1 MDIHHNKMKKTI
13 DEKLNDIFDV
23 QGKIVEQAS
32 APAVVEQSKEP
43 VPTGAP
49 NDASIDADY
58 EYAREN
64 LKLFIEQGKVAME
77 NIIFL
82 AKEGESPRAY
92 EVVGQLIKTLSDTN
106 KDLLDL
112 GKKVKDLKN
121 KKDDMQQPQHV
132 TNALFVGSTA
142 ELQKLIGKR

>member
-1 MDIHHNKMKKTI
+1 MKKTV
-13 DEKLNDIFDV
+13 DDKLNDIFDV
-23 QGKIVEQAS
+23 QGKIVEQAL
-32 APAVVEQSKEP
+32 PVVAEQPKKE
-43 VPTGAP
+43 VISGAP
-49 NDASIDADY
+49 NDESIDADY

-121 KKDDMQQPQHV
+121 KKDDTQQPSQHI

>member
-1 MDIHHNKMKKTI
+1 MKKTV
-13 DEKLNDIFDV
+13 DDKLNDIFDV
-23 QGKIVEQAS
+23 QGKIVEQALV
-32 APAVVEQSKEP
+32 PVEKPKQEVIS
-43 VPTGAP
+43 GAP
-49 NDASIDADY
+49 NDESIDADY

-112 GKKVKDLKN
+112 GKKVKDLKS
-121 KKDDMQQPQHV
+121 KKDDTQQPQHV

>member
-1 MDIHHNKMKKTI
+1 MKKTV
-13 DEKLNDIFDV
+13 DDKLNDIFDV
-23 QGKIVEQAS
+23 QGKIVEQALT
-32 APAVVEQSKEP
+32 PVIVEETKKE
-43 VPTGAP
+43 VISGAP
-49 NDASIDADY
+49 NDESIDADY

-112 GKKVKDLKN
+112 GKKVKELKS
-121 KKDDMQQPQHV
+121 KKDDTQQPQHV

>member
-1 MDIHHNKMKKTI
+1 MKKTV
-13 DEKLNDIFDV
+13 DDKLNDIFDV
-23 QGKIVEQAS
+23 QGKIVEQAL
-32 APAVVEQSKEP
+32 APIEQPKKEVVS
-43 VPTGAP
+43 GAP
-49 NDASIDADY
+49 NDESIDADY

-112 GKKVKDLKN
+112 GKKVKELKS
-121 KKDDMQQPQHV
+121 KKDDTQQPQHV

>member
-1 MDIHHNKMKKTI
+1 MKKTV
-13 DEKLNDIFDV
+13 DDKLNDIFDV
-23 QGKIVEQAS
+23 QGKIVEQSFPVA
-32 APAVVEQSKEP
+32 VEQVKEP
-43 VPTGAP
+43 VSTGVP
-49 NDASIDADY
+49 NDESIDADY

-112 GKKVKDLKN
+112 GKKVKDLKS
-121 KKDDMQQPQHV
+121 KKDDTQQPQHV

>member
-1 MDIHHNKMKKTI
+1 MKKTV
-13 DEKLNDIFDV
+13 DDKLNDIFDV
-23 QGKIVEQAS
+23 QGKIVEQVL
-32 APAVVEQSKEP
+32 PTTTIIEQQPKDNIG
-43 VPTGAP
+43 VP
-49 NDASIDADY
+49 NDESIDADY

-112 GKKVKDLKN
+112 GKKVKDLKS
-121 KKDDMQQPQHV
+121 KRDDTQQPSQHI

>member
-1 MDIHHNKMKKTI
+1 MDINLNMKKTV
-13 DEKLNDIFDV
+13 DDKLNDIFDV
-23 QGKIVEQAS
+23 QGKIVEQALV
-32 APAVVEQSKEP
+32 PVEEKPKKEIIS
-43 VPTGAP
+43 GAP
-49 NDASIDADY
+49 NDESIDADY

-121 KKDDMQQPQHV
+121 KKDDTQQPSQHI

>member
-1 MDIHHNKMKKTI
+1 MKKTV
-13 DEKLNDIFDV
+13 DDKLNDIFDV
-23 QGKIVEQAS
+23 QGKIVEQAL
-32 APAVVEQSKEP
+32 PVVVEQVKEP
-43 VPTGAP
+43 VSTGAP
-49 NDASIDADY
+49 NDESIDADY

-112 GKKVKDLKN
+112 GKKVKDLKS
-121 KKDDMQQPQHV
+121 KKDDTQQPQHV

>member
-1 MDIHHNKMKKTI
+1 MDINLNMKKTV
-13 DEKLNDIFDV
+13 DDKLNDIFDV
-23 QGKIVEQAS
+23 QGKIVEQALV
-32 APAVVEQSKEP
+32 PVEEKPKKE
-43 VPTGAP
+43 VISGAP
-49 NDASIDADY
+49 NDESIDADY

-121 KKDDMQQPQHV
+121 KKDDTQQPSQHI

>member
-1 MDIHHNKMKKTI
+1 MKKSV
-13 DEKLNDIFDV
+13 DDKLNDIFDV
-23 QGKIVEQAS
+23 QGKIVQQS
-32 APAVVEQSKEP
+32 LPVVVEEVKDTS
-43 VPTGAP
+43 GAP
-49 NDASIDADY
+49 NDDSIDADY

-64 LKLFIEQGKVAME
+64 LKSFIEQGKIAME

-112 GKKVKDLKN
+112 GKKVKELKS
-121 KKDDMQQPQHV
+121 KKDDTQQPQHV

>member
-1 MDIHHNKMKKTI
+1 MKKTV
-13 DEKLNDIFDV
+13 DDKLNDIFDV
-23 QGKIVEQAS
+23 QGKIVEQAL
-32 APAVVEQSKEP
+32 PAVVEQVKDH

-49 NDASIDADY
+49 NDESIDADY

-112 GKKVKDLKN
+112 GKKVKDLKS
-121 KKDDMQQPQHV
+121 KKDDTQQPQHV

>member
-1 MDIHHNKMKKTI
+1 MKKTV
-13 DEKLNDIFDV
+13 DDKLNDIFDV
-23 QGKIVEQAS
+23 QGKIVEQS
-32 APAVVEQSKEP
+32 FPVVEQVKEP
-43 VPTGAP
+43 VSTGAP
-49 NDASIDADY
+49 NDESIDADY

-121 KKDDMQQPQHV
+121 KKDDTQQPAQHI

>member
-1 MDIHHNKMKKTI
+1 MKKTV
-13 DEKLNDIFDV
+13 DDKLNDIFDV
-23 QGKIVEQAS
+23 QGKIVEQVL
-32 APAVVEQSKEP
+32 PTTTIVEQQPKDNIG
-43 VPTGAP
+43 VP
-49 NDASIDADY
+49 NDESIDADY

-121 KKDDMQQPQHV
+121 KKDDTQQPSQHI

>member
-1 MDIHHNKMKKTI
+1 MKKTV
-13 DEKLNDIFDV
+13 DDKLNDIFDV
-23 QGKIVEQAS
+23 QGKIVEQAL
-32 APAVVEQSKEP
+32 PVVAEQPKKE
-43 VPTGAP
+43 VISGAP
-49 NDASIDADY
+49 NDESIDADY

-112 GKKVKDLKN
+112 GKKVKELKS
-121 KKDDMQQPQHV
+121 KKDDTQQPQHV

>member
-1 MDIHHNKMKKTI
+1 MDTNLKMKKTV
-13 DEKLNDIFDV
+13 DDKLNDIFDV
-23 QGKIVEQAS
+23 QAKVVEQAL
-32 APAVVEQSKEP
+32 PVTVEQPKKE
-43 VPTGAP
+43 VVSSGTP
-49 NDASIDADY
+49 NDESIDADY

-64 LKLFIEQGKVAME
+64 LKLFIEKGKEAMD

-92 EVVGQLIKTLSDTN
+92 EVVGQLIKTLADTN

-112 GKKVKDLKN
+112 GKKVKDLKT
-121 KKDDMQQPQHV
+121 KKDDTQQPQHV

>member
-1 MDIHHNKMKKTI
+1 MDIHLKMKKTV
-13 DEKLNDIFDV
+13 DDKLNDIFDV
-23 QGKIVEQAS
+23 QGKIVEEVL
-32 APAVVEQSKEP
+32 PVVKEQVKQEVVSS
-43 VPTGAP
+43 GAP
-49 NDASIDADY
+49 NDDSIDADY

-64 LKLFIEQGKVAME
+64 LKSFIEQGKIAME

-82 AKEGESPRAY
+82 AQEGESPRAY

-112 GKKVKDLKN
+112 GKKVKELKS
-121 KKDDMQQPQHV
+121 KKDDTQQPQHV

>member
-1 MDIHHNKMKKTI
+1 MDTNLNMKKTV
-13 DEKLNDIFDV
+13 DDKLNDIFDV
-23 QGKIVEQAS
+23 QGKIVEQALV
-32 APAVVEQSKEP
+32 PAVVEQVKEP
-43 VPTGAP
+43 VSTGAP
-49 NDASIDADY
+49 NDESIDADY

-112 GKKVKDLKN
+112 GKKVKDLKS
-121 KKDDMQQPQHV
+121 KKDDTQQPQHV

>member
-1 MDIHHNKMKKTI
+1 MKKSV
-13 DEKLNDIFDV
+13 DDKLNDIFDV
-23 QGKIVEQAS
+23 QGKIVEQALV
-32 APAVVEQSKEP
+32 PVEEQPKKEIIS
-43 VPTGAP
+43 GAP
-49 NDASIDADY
+49 NDESIDADY

-112 GKKVKDLKN
+112 GKKVKDLKS
-121 KKDDMQQPQHV
+121 KKDDTQQPQHV

>member
-1 MDIHHNKMKKTI
+1 MKKTV
-13 DEKLNDIFDV
+13 DDKLNDIFDV
-23 QGKIVEQAS
+23 QGKIVEQVL
-32 APAVVEQSKEP
+32 PAIVEQQPKDTNDG
-43 VPTGAP
+43 VP

-112 GKKVKDLKN
+112 GKKVKDLKS
-121 KKDDMQQPQHV
+121 KRDDTPQPSSQHI

>member
-1 MDIHHNKMKKTI
+1 MKKTV
-13 DEKLNDIFDV
+13 DDKLNDIFDV
-23 QGKIVEQAS
+23 QGKIVEQAL
-32 APAVVEQSKEP
+32 PVIVDEQPKKEVVS
-43 VPTGAP
+43 GAP
-49 NDASIDADY
+49 NDESIDADY

-112 GKKVKDLKN
+112 GKKVKELKS
-121 KKDDMQQPQHV
+121 KKDDTQQPTQHV

>member
-1 MDIHHNKMKKTI
+1 MKKTV
-13 DEKLNDIFDV
+13 DDKLNDIFDV
-23 QGKIVEQAS
+23 QGKIVEQAL
-32 APAVVEQSKEP
+32 APVIVEESKKE
-43 VPTGAP
+43 VISGAP
-49 NDASIDADY
+49 NDESIDADY

-112 GKKVKDLKN
+112 GKKVKELKS
-121 KKDDMQQPQHV
+121 KKDDTQQPTQHV

>member
-1 MDIHHNKMKKTI
+1 MDTNPKMKKTV
-13 DEKLNDIFDV
+13 DDKLNDIFDV
-23 QGKIVEQAS
+23 QAK
-32 APAVVEQSKEP
+32 VVEQVLPVEQTKES
-43 VPTGAP
+43 VSTGAP
-49 NDASIDADY
+49 NDDSIDADY

-64 LKLFIEQGKVAME
+64 LKSFIEQGKIAME

-121 KKDDMQQPQHV
+121 KKDDTQQPQHV

>member
-1 MDIHHNKMKKTI
+1 MDTNLKMKKTV
-13 DEKLNDIFDV
+13 DDKLNDIFDV
-23 QGKIVEQAS
+23 QGKIVEQAL
-32 APAVVEQSKEP
+32 PVVVEQTKEP
-43 VPTGAP
+43 VSTGAP
-49 NDASIDADY
+49 NDESIDADY

-112 GKKVKDLKN
+112 GKKVKDLKS
-121 KKDDMQQPQHV
+121 KKDDTQQPQHV

>member
-1 MDIHHNKMKKTI
+1 MDTNLKMKKTV
-13 DEKLNDIFDV
+13 DDKLNDIFDV
-23 QGKIVEQAS
+23 QGKIVEQAL
-32 APAVVEQSKEP
+32 PVVVEQTKEP
-43 VPTGAP
+43 VSTGAP
-49 NDASIDADY
+49 NDESIDADY

-112 GKKVKDLKN
+112 GKKVKDLKS
-121 KKDDMQQPQHV
+121 KKDDTQQPHHV

>member
-1 MDIHHNKMKKTI
+1 MKKTV
-13 DEKLNDIFDV
+13 DDKLNDIFDV
-23 QGKIVEQAS
+23 QGKIVEQVL
-32 APAVVEQSKEP
+32 PVVVEQVKEP
-43 VPTGAP
+43 VVSTGAP
-49 NDASIDADY
+49 NDESIDADY

-64 LKLFIEQGKVAME
+64 LKSFIEQGKIAME

-112 GKKVKDLKN
+112 GKKVKELKS
-121 KKDDMQQPQHV
+121 KKDDTQQPTQHV

>member
-1 MDIHHNKMKKTI
+1 MKKTV
-13 DEKLNDIFDV
+13 DDKLNEIFDV
-23 QGKIVEQAS
+23 QGKIVEQS
-32 APAVVEQSKEP
+32 FPVVEQTKEL
-43 VPTGAP
+43 VSTGAP
-49 NDASIDADY
+49 NDESIDADY

-112 GKKVKDLKN
+112 GKKVKDLKS
-121 KKDDMQQPQHV
+121 KKDDTQQPQHV